1 MTGTRP
7 PGGRREEFLR
17 ETQRGPERETQ
28 RGPEREVQRGPE
40 REVQRSQGRDVRR
53 GFERETQRP
62 SGREARRGFER
73 EAQRGSGTEAPA
85 GGTPGRGPRPRP
97 EGLPSVLGPQ
107 RAPEHWHDDRPVR
120 LRTRRT
126 AGDVLAGL
134 GALVALV
141 GLVGGVPYALLR
153 LAGPP
158 ISGDLL
164 NADLFTS
171 QVGPDTIIAI
181 LILLVWLAW
190 LQLFLCVVVEVYAG
204 LRRVGMPAR
213 VPLSGGTQALANRLV
228 SAVLLLFTAA
238 AVAVPI
244 ARAGAP
250 APIRPQVAALS
261 APVPQAE
268 AERPALH
275 AREVKKVY
283 VVQPPHGRHHES
295 LWEIAEKCLGDGRRY
310 PEIYRLNQHKEQPDG
325 SRLHMADLIRPG
337 WVLDMPDDARNV
349 HVVPVD
355 DDRPEIL
362 KEHRHAPAELDG
374 DTRYAG
380 GGATGGGHAD
390 QGAAEDRRTT
400 PDSRPT
406 AGSHTGSTADATA
419 DGQAGGDADTTR
431 PDQGQGDPTARPGD
445 AGHERGRATP
455 EPSKPG
461 IVLPPPAMPQDT
473 PSERAGRAGDATD
486 TPATA
491 RSAPTPRPVGTT
503 TAQPAGVA
511 ETAREAPPTAQP
523 PAHGRPTAEVTTSG
537 GHAAGQPSAE
547 PSTAQARAGHAA
559 GQPSTQ
565 PSTRPSAAPSV
576 PSSDTGGHLTA
587 DEEPGERQGGP
598 VLADYLA
605 ASSLA
610 AAGLLA
616 LLGRR
621 RREQLWRRAF
631 GRRIARPRGDAAEAE
646 VAIRLGADAPGSRM
660 LDIGLRLLGRLLA
673 DAGRRPPTIYAVHLS
688 NRGLDLW
695 IHPAEQDAPEPW
707 ESCDDGQVWRLPAH
721 EGRRIDEHTLAGV
734 PAPYP
739 GLVSLGTGQGGRV
752 LVDLEAAHGVIA
764 ITGAH
769 TVAALSALAVEL
781 ATNRWSDQMRITL
794 VGFGEELT
802 LLAPERIRTAGSLA
816 AVLPEFEERARYD
829 GDVLTGR
836 VHSRVADPAHT
847 PHYLLSA
854 IRPDED
860 EARRLALLGKGRRTA
875 CGFVIA
881 GEVPH
886 ATWTWEVTDDGRARV
901 DALSL
906 DIEAHL
912 LPRRHYDAVVGL
924 FDTTR
929 QQEGEPLTPL
939 TERLSEEPPSIEVRV
954 LGPIEISPVNP
965 LEEGRAALAHELV
978 VYLATHPD
986 GVHPAVLAGVLWPR
1000 GVQLAVRDATIARV
1014 AEWLGRDSEG
1024 RPHLFLDRSGRLRL
1038 GPEIRT
1044 DWRLFQDLVR
1054 QAGEWA
1060 ETAAPGGAGS
1070 GTATLGA
1077 GDVEAGLL
1085 ERALKLV
1092 RGPLLNGRPPDR
1104 YAWLAADPLEYDV
1117 TAWVADAAHALCE
1130 IRLARH
1136 DPHGAVAA
1144 ARAGLLLAADDEGLW
1159 RDLLRAAH
1167 ATGEP
1172 VRLRAVVD
1180 GLLRRATS
1188 HPYGGGMAPETEA
1201 LIDELLPDWRRTVSP
1216 DLRTSRLA

>member
-7 PGGRREEFLR
+7 PGGRREEFDR
-17 ETQRGPERETQ
+17 ESR
-28 RGPEREVQRGPE
+28 
-40 REVQRSQGRDVRR
+40 
-53 GFERETQRP
+53 
-62 SGREARRGFER
+62 
-73 EAQRGSGTEAPA
+73 
-85 GGTPGRGPRPRP
+85 RGPRPRP
-97 EGLPSVLGPQ
+97 EGMPSVLGPQ
-107 RAPEHWHDDRPVR
+107 RAPEHWHDDRHRPVR
-120 LRTRRT
+120 LRSRRT

-158 ISGDLL
+158 ITGDLL

-171 QVGPDTIIAI
+171 QVGPETITAI

-190 LQLFLCVVVEVYAG
+190 LQLFLCVVVEVYAA

-250 APIRPQVAALS
+250 AAIRPQVAALS

-349 HVVPVD
+349 HIVPVD
-355 DDRPEIL
+355 EDRPETL

-380 GGATGGGHAD
+380 GDATGGDVHTD
-390 QGAAEDRRTT
+390 RHTTEDRRTT
-400 PDSRPT
+400 PDPRPT
-406 AGSHTGSTADATA
+406 AGSHTGSGTEGTT
-419 DGQAGGDADTTR
+419 GTEGDTTR
-431 PDQGQGDPTARPGD
+431 PGGSGDQRPGE
-445 AGHERGRATP
+445 AGRSGDTGQERGRVTP
-455 EPSKPG
+455 EPGKPG

-473 PSERAGRAGDATD
+473 PSKPGGRTGEVKD

-491 RSAPTPRPVGTT
+491 RATPSPRPIITT
-503 TAQPAGVA
+503 TVQPAIAPA
-511 ETAREAPPTAQP
+511 E
-523 PAHGRPTAEVTTSG
+523 
-537 GHAAGQPSAE
+537 
-547 PSTAQARAGHAA
+547 AGH
-559 GQPSTQ
+559 Q
-565 PSTRPSAAPSV
+565 
-576 PSSDTGGHLTA
+576 TA
-587 DEEPGERQGGP
+587 DERQGGP

-673 DAGRRPPTIYAVHLS
+673 DADRRPPTIYAVHLS

-707 ESCDDGQVWRLPAH
+707 ETCDDGQVWRLPAH
-721 EGRRIDEHTLAGV
+721 EGRRIDEHVLAGV

-739 GLVSLGTGQGGRV
+739 GLVSIGTGQGGRV

-781 ATNRWSDQMRITL
+781 ATNRWSDRMRITL

-802 LLAPERIRTAGSLA
+802 LLAPERISTAGSLA
-816 AVLPEFEERARYD
+816 EVLPEFEERARHD

-836 VHSRVADPAHT
+836 VHSRVADPAYT

-860 EARRLALLGKGRRTA
+860 EARRLALLGKGTRTA
-875 CGFVIA
+875 SGFVIA

-901 DALSL
+901 DALGL

-912 LPRRHYDAVVGL
+912 LPRRHYDAVIGL
-924 FDTTR
+924 FRTAR
-929 QQEGEPLTPL
+929 QQEGEPLTPVV
-939 TERLSEEPPSIEVRV
+939 ERLSEEPPSIEVRI

-986 GVHPAVLAGVLWPR
+986 GVHPAVLTGVLWPR

-1024 RPHLFLDRSGRLRL
+1024 RPHLFLDRSGRLQL

-1060 ETAAPGGAGS
+1060 DTAGPTGGKS
-1070 GTATLGA
+1070 GGRS
-1077 GDVEAGLL
+1077 GDMEADLL
-1085 ERALKLV
+1085 ERALALV
-1092 RGPLLNGRPPDR
+1092 RGPMLNGRPPDR

-1216 DLRTSRLA
+1216 DLRNPAVRNPGLGNPGLRSSALTNPDPGNPADLRTSRLA

>member
-1 MTGTRP
+1 M
-7 PGGRREEFLR
+7 
-17 ETQRGPERETQ
+17 
-28 RGPEREVQRGPE
+28 
-40 REVQRSQGRDVRR
+40 
-53 GFERETQRP
+53 
-62 SGREARRGFER
+62 
-73 EAQRGSGTEAPA
+73 
-85 GGTPGRGPRPRP
+85 
-97 EGLPSVLGPQ
+97 PSVLGPQ
-107 RAPEHWHDDRPVR
+107 RAPEHWHDDGPRPVR

-126 AGDVLAGL
+126 AGDFLAGL

-158 ISGDLL
+158 VSGDLL

-171 QVGPDTIIAI
+171 HVGPETIIAI

-228 SAVLLLFTAA
+228 SAVLLLFTAT

-250 APIRPQVAALS
+250 ALIRPQVAALS

-349 HVVPVD
+349 HIVPVD
-355 DDRPEIL
+355 EDRPEIL
-362 KEHRHAPAELDG
+362 KEHRHAPVELDG

-380 GGATGGGHAD
+380 GGATGGDVHAD
-390 QGAAEDRRTT
+390 PRTTEDRRATQD
-400 PDSRPT
+400 PRPT
-406 AGSHTGSTADATA
+406 TGSHTGSRTGDTM
-419 DGQAGGDADTTR
+419 GGEGDTTR
-431 PDQGQGDPTARPGD
+431 PDGADHPGAGDGTRPGEAGRPGD
-445 AGHERGRATP
+445 AGRERGTATA
-455 EPSKPG
+455 EPGKPG

-473 PSERAGRAGDATD
+473 PSEPKGRPGDAKDTSSEANGRTGDVKD

-491 RSAPTPRPVGTT
+491 RATPTPRPITTT
-503 TAQPAGVA
+503 TAQPA
-511 ETAREAPPTAQP
+511 
-523 PAHGRPTAEVTTSG
+523 
-537 GHAAGQPSAE
+537 
-547 PSTAQARAGHAA
+547 
-559 GQPSTQ
+559 
-565 PSTRPSAAPSV
+565 AAPAEA
-576 PSSDTGGHLTA
+576 GGHLAAGKETA
-587 DEEPGERQGGP
+587 AGEETGEQQGGP

-695 IHPAEQDAPEPW
+695 IHPAEQHAPEPW

-721 EGRRIDEHTLAGV
+721 EGRRIDEHALAGV

-781 ATNRWSDQMRITL
+781 ATNRWSDRMRITL

-802 LLAPERIRTAGSLA
+802 LLAPERIRTVGSLA
-816 AVLPEFEERARYD
+816 EVLPEFEERARHD

-836 VHSRVADPAHT
+836 VHSRVADPAYT

-875 CGFVIA
+875 SGFVIA

-901 DALSL
+901 DALGL

-912 LPRRHYDAVVGL
+912 LPRRHYDAVISL
-924 FDTTR
+924 FRTAG
-929 QQEGEPLTPL
+929 QQEGEPLTPVV
-939 TERLSEEPPSIEVRV
+939 ERLSEEPPAIEVRV

-986 GVHPAVLAGVLWPR
+986 GVHPAVLTGVLWPR

-1024 RPHLFLDRSGRLRL
+1024 RPHLFLDRSGRVRL

-1060 ETAAPGGAGS
+1060 DAARFDGAKP
-1070 GTATLGA
+1070 GA
-1077 GDVEAGLL
+1077 GDVEADLL

-1216 DLRTSRLA
+1216 DLRNPMDLRNPTDLRTPRLA

>member
-1 MTGTRP
+1 M
-7 PGGRREEFLR
+7 
-17 ETQRGPERETQ
+17 
-28 RGPEREVQRGPE
+28 
-40 REVQRSQGRDVRR
+40 
-53 GFERETQRP
+53 
-62 SGREARRGFER
+62 
-73 EAQRGSGTEAPA
+73 
-85 GGTPGRGPRPRP
+85 
-97 EGLPSVLGPQ
+97 
-107 RAPEHWHDDRPVR
+107 
-120 LRTRRT
+120 
-126 AGDVLAGL
+126 
-134 GALVALV
+134 
-141 GLVGGVPYALLR
+141 
-153 LAGPP
+153 
-158 ISGDLL
+158 
-164 NADLFTS
+164 
-171 QVGPDTIIAI
+171 
-181 LILLVWLAW
+181 
-190 LQLFLCVVVEVYAG
+190 
-204 LRRVGMPAR
+204 
-213 VPLSGGTQALANRLV
+213 
-228 SAVLLLFTAA
+228 
-238 AVAVPI
+238 
-244 ARAGAP
+244 
-250 APIRPQVAALS
+250 
-261 APVPQAE
+261 PQAD

-355 DDRPEIL
+355 EDRPEIL

-374 DTRYAG
+374 DTHYAG
-380 GGATGGGHAD
+380 GGATGG
-390 QGAAEDRRTT
+390 
-400 PDSRPT
+400 
-406 AGSHTGSTADATA
+406 
-419 DGQAGGDADTTR
+419 
-431 PDQGQGDPTARPGD
+431 D
-445 AGHERGRATP
+445 AGHERGSVTP
-455 EPSKPG
+455 EPGKPG

-473 PSERAGRAGDATD
+473 PSEPRGRTGEAKD

-491 RSAPTPRPVGTT
+491 RATPTPRPIITT
-503 TAQPAGVA
+503 TVKPAI
-511 ETAREAPPTAQP
+511 APT
-523 PAHGRPTAEVTTSG
+523 E
-537 GHAAGQPSAE
+537 
-547 PSTAQARAGHAA
+547 AGHQTA
-559 GQPSTQ
+559 G
-565 PSTRPSAAPSV
+565 
-576 PSSDTGGHLTA
+576 
-587 DEEPGERQGGP
+587 EETGERQGGP

-605 ASSLA
+605 ASTLA

-673 DAGRRPPTIYAVHLS
+673 DADRRPPTIYAVHLS

-707 ESCDDGQVWRLPAH
+707 EACDDGQVWRLPAH
-721 EGRRIDEHTLAGV
+721 EGRRIDEHVLAGV

-781 ATNRWSDQMRITL
+781 ATNRWSDEMRITL

-816 AVLPEFEERARYD
+816 EVLPEFEERARYD

-836 VHSRVADPAHT
+836 VHSRVADPAYT

-875 CGFVIA
+875 SGFVIA

-886 ATWTWEVTDDGRARV
+886 ATWTWDVTDDGRARV
-901 DALSL
+901 DALGL

-912 LPRRHYDAVVGL
+912 LPRRHYDAVISL
-924 FDTTR
+924 FRTAR
-929 QQEGEPLTPL
+929 QHEGEPLTPVM
-939 TERLSEEPPSIEVRV
+939 ERLSEEPPAIEVRV

-986 GVHPAVLAGVLWPR
+986 GVHPAVLTGVLWPR

-1060 ETAAPGGAGS
+1060 DAADPGALRS
-1070 GTATLGA
+1070 G
-1077 GDVEAGLL
+1077 DMEASLL

-1216 DLRTSRLA
+1216 DLRTPGDLRNPTNLRTSRLA

>member
-1 MTGTRP
+1 M
-7 PGGRREEFLR
+7 
-17 ETQRGPERETQ
+17 
-28 RGPEREVQRGPE
+28 
-40 REVQRSQGRDVRR
+40 
-53 GFERETQRP
+53 
-62 SGREARRGFER
+62 
-73 EAQRGSGTEAPA
+73 
-85 GGTPGRGPRPRP
+85 
-97 EGLPSVLGPQ
+97 PSVLGPQ

-134 GALVALV
+134 AALVALV

-171 QVGPDTIIAI
+171 QVGPETIIAI

-190 LQLFLCVVVEVYAG
+190 LQLFLCVVVEVYAA

-228 SAVLLLFTAA
+228 SAVLLLFTAT

-244 ARAGAP
+244 ARAGSP
-250 APIRPQVAALS
+250 VSIRPQVAALS
-261 APVPQAE
+261 APVPQADV
-268 AERPALH
+268 ERPALH

-349 HVVPVD
+349 HIVPVD
-355 DDRPEIL
+355 EDRPEIL

-374 DTRYAG
+374 DTHYAG
-380 GGATGGGHAD
+380 GGATGG
-390 QGAAEDRRTT
+390 
-400 PDSRPT
+400 
-406 AGSHTGSTADATA
+406 
-419 DGQAGGDADTTR
+419 
-431 PDQGQGDPTARPGD
+431 D
-445 AGHERGRATP
+445 AGHERGNVTP
-455 EPSKPG
+455 EPGNPGNPG

-473 PSERAGRAGDATD
+473 PSEPKGRLGEVKD

-491 RSAPTPRPVGTT
+491 RATPTPRPIITT
-503 TAQPAGVA
+503 TVKPAIAPA
-511 ETAREAPPTAQP
+511 E
-523 PAHGRPTAEVTTSG
+523 
-537 GHAAGQPSAE
+537 
-547 PSTAQARAGHAA
+547 AGH
-559 GQPSTQ
+559 Q
-565 PSTRPSAAPSV
+565 
-576 PSSDTGGHLTA
+576 TA
-587 DEEPGERQGGP
+587 DDERQGGP

-605 ASSLA
+605 ASTLA

-673 DAGRRPPTIYAVHLS
+673 DADRRPPTIYAVHLS

-707 ESCDDGQVWRLPAH
+707 EACDDGQVWRLPAH
-721 EGRRIDEHTLAGV
+721 EGRRIDEHVLTGV

-781 ATNRWSDQMRITL
+781 ATNRWSDEMRITL

-816 AVLPEFEERARYD
+816 EVLPEFEERARYD

-836 VHSRVADPAHT
+836 IHSRVADPAYT

-875 CGFVIA
+875 SGFVVA

-886 ATWTWEVTDDGRARV
+886 ATWTWDVTDDGRARV
-901 DALSL
+901 DALGL

-912 LPRRHYDAVVGL
+912 LPRRHYDAVISL
-924 FDTTR
+924 FRTAR
-929 QQEGEPLTPL
+929 QHEGEPLTPVV
-939 TERLSEEPPSIEVRV
+939 ERLSEEPPAIEVRI

-986 GVHPAVLAGVLWPR
+986 GVHPAVLTGVLWPR

-1060 ETAAPGGAGS
+1060 DAADPDGLRS
-1070 GTATLGA
+1070 G
-1077 GDVEAGLL
+1077 DMEASLL

-1188 HPYGGGMAPETEA
+1188 HPYGGGMAAETEA

-1216 DLRTSRLA
+1216 DLRNPTDLRTPRLA

>member
-1 MTGTRP
+1 MTGPRP
-7 PGGRREEFLR
+7 PGGRREEFN
-17 ETQRGPERETQ
+17 
-28 RGPEREVQRGPE
+28 
-40 REVQRSQGRDVRR
+40 
-53 GFERETQRP
+53 
-62 SGREARRGFER
+62 REARRGPGWEVAR
-73 EAQRGSGTEAPA
+73 GVQGGGAPGRNSRADSEATA
-85 GGTPGRGPRPRP
+85 GGVPGRGPRPRP
-97 EGLPSVLGPQ
+97 EGMPSVLGPQ
-107 RAPEHWHDDRPVR
+107 RAPEHWQDDRPVR
-120 LRTRRT
+120 LRARRT

-153 LAGPP
+153 LAAPDQRRSAEPGPVHER
-158 ISGDLL
+158 GRARD
-164 NADLFTS
+164 DHRD
-171 QVGPDTIIAI
+171 PDPPG
-181 LILLVWLAW
+181 V
-190 LQLFLCVVVEVYAG
+190 AG
-204 LRRVGMPAR
+204 LAAAVPVRGRRGLRGAAAGRHAAR

-228 SAVLLLFTAA
+228 SAVLLLFTAT
-238 AVAVPI
+238 AVAIPI
-244 ARAGAP
+244 VRAGAP

-261 APVPQAE
+261 APVPQTE

-295 LWEIAEKCLGDGRRY
+295 LWEIADKCLGDGRRY

-349 HVVPVD
+349 HIVPVD
-355 DDRPEIL
+355 EDRPETL

-380 GGATGGGHAD
+380 GGATGGDTHAD
-390 QGAAEDRRTT
+390 QHATENRHAEDRRAEDRHAT
-400 PDSRPT
+400 PDPHPT
-406 AGSHTGSTADATA
+406 AGSHTGADTGSHTGS
-419 DGQAGGDADTTR
+419 DTGNPAGDEADTTR
-431 PDQGQGDPTARPGD
+431 PDGAQPGEAGRSGD
-445 AGHERGRATP
+445 AGHERGRVTP
-455 EPSKPG
+455 EPGKPG

-473 PSERAGRAGDATD
+473 SSEPKGRTGDAKD
-486 TPATA
+486 TPATTRA
-491 RSAPTPRPVGTT
+491 TPTPRPIITT
-503 TAQPAGVA
+503 TVQPAI
-511 ETAREAPPTAQP
+511 APT
-523 PAHGRPTAEVTTSG
+523 E
-537 GHAAGQPSAE
+537 
-547 PSTAQARAGHAA
+547 AGHQTTGEKAEKQEA
-559 GQPSTQ
+559 GAQEAGAQ
-565 PSTRPSAAPSV
+565 EAG
-576 PSSDTGGHLTA
+576 DQ
-587 DEEPGERQGGP
+587 QGGP

-631 GRRIARPRGDAAEAE
+631 GWRIARPRGDAAEAE
-646 VAIRLGADAPGSRM
+646 VAIRLGADAPGGRM
-660 LDIGLRLLGRLLA
+660 LDLGLRLLGRLLA

-695 IHPAEQDAPEPW
+695 IHPSEQDAPEPW

-721 EGRRIDEHTLAGV
+721 EGRRIDEHVLAGV

-752 LVDLEAAHGVIA
+752 LADLEAAHGVIS

-802 LLAPERIRTAGSLA
+802 LLAPERIRTASSLA
-816 AVLPEFEERARYD
+816 EVLPEFEERARYD

-836 VHSRVADPAHT
+836 IHSRVADPAYT

-860 EARRLALLGKGRRTA
+860 EARRLALLGKGTRTA
-875 CGFVIA
+875 SGFVIA

-901 DALSL
+901 DALGL
-906 DIEAHL
+906 DIDAHL
-912 LPRRHYDAVVGL
+912 LPRRHYDAVIGL
-924 FDTTR
+924 FRTAR
-929 QQEGEPLTPL
+929 QQEGEPLTPVV
-939 TERLSEEPPSIEVRV
+939 ERLSEEPPSIEVRV

-986 GVHPAVLAGVLWPR
+986 GVHPAVLTGVLWPR

-1014 AEWLGRDSEG
+1014 AEWLGRDGEG

-1060 ETAAPGGAGS
+1060 DAAAPAHGRP
-1070 GTATLGA
+1070 
-1077 GDVEAGLL
+1077 GDMEAGLL
-1085 ERALKLV
+1085 ERALTLV

-1216 DLRTSRLA
+1216 DLRNPVLRSPVLGNPAAADRAAGDSADLRTSRLA

>member
-1 MTGTRP
+1 M
-7 PGGRREEFLR
+7 
-17 ETQRGPERETQ
+17 
-28 RGPEREVQRGPE
+28 
-40 REVQRSQGRDVRR
+40 
-53 GFERETQRP
+53 
-62 SGREARRGFER
+62 
-73 EAQRGSGTEAPA
+73 
-85 GGTPGRGPRPRP
+85 
-97 EGLPSVLGPQ
+97 LGPQ
-107 RAPEHWHDDRPVR
+107 RAPEHWHDDQRAVR

-126 AGDVLAGL
+126 AGDVLAGF
-134 GALVALV
+134 GALVALA

-171 QVGPDTIIAI
+171 RVGPETIVAI

-190 LQLFLCVVVEVYAG
+190 LQLFLCVIVEVYAG

-213 VPLSGGTQALANRLV
+213 VPLSGGTQAIANRLV
-228 SAVLLLFTAA
+228 SAVLLLFTAT
-238 AVAVPI
+238 AVAVPL

-261 APVPQAE
+261 APVPQADV
-268 AERPALH
+268 ERPALH

-355 DDRPEIL
+355 EDRPEIL

-380 GGATGGGHAD
+380 GAATGGETHTD
-390 QGAAEDRRTT
+390 RHTTEDRRAT
-400 PDSRPT
+400 PDPRPT
-406 AGSHTGSTADATA
+406 ADSRTADSRTALPRTAHPHTEGTTGSE
-419 DGQAGGDADTTR
+419 GDTTR
-431 PDQGQGDPTARPGD
+431 PDQGTADPAERPGETARPGD
-445 AGHERGRATP
+445 AGRERGTVTP
-455 EPSKPG
+455 VPGKPG
-461 IVLPPPAMPQDT
+461 VVLPPPAMPQDT
-473 PSERAGRAGDATD
+473 PSAGHTGDTTD
-486 TPATA
+486 TPAGGHAT
-491 RSAPTPRPVGTT
+491 RTPRPVTTT
-503 TAQPAGVA
+503 TAQPAGDQ
-511 ETAREAPPTAQP
+511 ETARETQRTARP
-523 PAHGRPTAEVTTSG
+523 PAQGRSTTEAKGEDTTEATPSAGAG
-537 GHAAGQPSAE
+537 GH
-547 PSTAQARAGHAA
+547 HN
-559 GQPSTQ
+559 
-565 PSTRPSAAPSV
+565 
-576 PSSDTGGHLTA
+576 
-587 DEEPGERQGGP
+587 EETGERHGGP

-605 ASSLA
+605 ASTLA

-673 DAGRRPPTIYAVHLS
+673 DSGRRPPTIYAVHLS

-721 EGRRIDEHTLAGV
+721 EGRRIDEHTLAGA

-781 ATNRWSDQMRITL
+781 ATNRWSDRMRITL

-816 AVLPEFEERARYD
+816 EVLPEFEERARYD

-836 VHSRVADPAHT
+836 VHSRVADPAYT

-860 EARRLALLGKGRRTA
+860 EARRLALLGKGTRTA
-875 CGFVIA
+875 SGFVIA

-886 ATWTWEVTDDGRARV
+886 ATWTWEVGDDGRTRV
-901 DALSL
+901 DALGL

-912 LPRRHYDAVVGL
+912 LPRRHYDAVINL
-924 FDTTR
+924 FRTAR
-929 QQEGEPLTPL
+929 QQEGEPLTPVM
-939 TERLSEEPPSIEVRV
+939 ERLSEEPPSIEVRI
-954 LGPIEISPVNP
+954 LGPIEISPANP

-978 VYLATHPD
+978 VYLATHPE

-1024 RPHLFLDRSGRLRL
+1024 RPHLFVDRSGRLRL

-1054 QAGEWA
+1054 QAGEWSAAGPDAAGPGDMEA
-1060 ETAAPGGAGS
+1060 E
-1070 GTATLGA
+1070 
-1077 GDVEAGLL
+1077 LL
-1085 ERALKLV
+1085 ERALTLV

-1104 YAWLAADPLEYDV
+1104 YAWLAADPLEFDV

-1130 IRLARH
+1130 MRLARH

-1144 ARAGLLLAADDEGLW
+1144 VRSGLLLAADDEGLW

-1180 GLLRRATS
+1180 GLLRRAAS

-1216 DLRTSRLA
+1216 DLRNPDLRNPGLATPGLVNPDLRTSRLA

>member
-1 MTGTRP
+1 MVTRHGQRTPDHRGAGRP
-7 PGGRREEFLR
+7 PRRH
-17 ETQRGPERETQ
+17 
-28 RGPEREVQRGPE
+28 
-40 REVQRSQGRDVRR
+40 RS
-53 GFERETQRP
+53 
-62 SGREARRGFER
+62 
-73 EAQRGSGTEAPA
+73 A
-85 GGTPGRGPRPRP
+85 G
-97 EGLPSVLGPQ
+97 E
-107 RAPEHWHDDRPVR
+107 
-120 LRTRRT
+120 
-126 AGDVLAGL
+126 VLAGIGAIAALAALLAGVPAALLVLFGSPLPDELPSADVLTRRIGPSALL
-134 GALVALV
+134 GVLVA
-141 GLVGGVPYALLR
+141 
-153 LAGPP
+153 
-158 ISGDLL
+158 
-164 NADLFTS
+164 
-171 QVGPDTIIAI
+171 
-181 LILLVWLAW
+181 LVWLAW
-190 LQLFLCVVVEVYAG
+190 LQFAACVVVELYAG
-204 LRRVGMPAR
+204 VRGVGVPAR
-213 VPLSGGTQALANRLV
+213 VPLAGGTQSLVHRLV
-228 SAVLLLFTAA
+228 VAALLLFTATTTIMPALTAAGPAQRPPAQTQSQEFRPVAA
-238 AVAVPI
+238 AVPE
-244 ARAGAP
+244 RAAP
-250 APIRPQVAALS
+250 DPGTD
-261 APVPQAE
+261 
-268 AERPALH
+268 RPAAEPLE
-275 AREVKKVY
+275 RTGTTKIYRVR
-283 VVQPPHGRHHES
+283 PPEGRHHES

-310 PEIYRLNQHKEQPDG
+310 HEIFRLNQDKVQPDG
-325 SRLHMADLIRPG
+325 SRLRMADLIRPG

-349 HVVPVD
+349 HIVPVD
-355 DDRPEIL
+355 EDRPETL
-362 KEHRHAPAELDG
+362 KKHPNKPAELDG

-380 GGATGGGHAD
+380 KTATGGDAHAD
-390 QGAAEDRRTT
+390 RRATDDRRAT

-406 AGSHTGSTADATA
+406 VGSHTGGTT
-419 DGQAGGDADTTR
+419 DGGGQTYGETDTTR
-431 PDQGQGDPTARPGD
+431 PDQGHADPTTRPGEAGRSGD

-455 EPSKPG
+455 DPGKTG

-473 PSERAGRAGDATD
+473 PTGRTGRDATD
-486 TPATA
+486 TPATTQ
-491 RSAPTPRPVGTT
+491 STPTPRPINTT
-503 TAQPAGVA
+503 TAQPAGVDEAEREARPPARDRQSA
-511 ETAREAPPTAQP
+511 ET
-523 PAHGRPTAEVTTSG
+523 TTSG
-537 GHAAGQPSAE
+537 GHATAQPSAT
-547 PSTAQARAGHAA
+547 PSGGAVGAGGGPA
-559 GQPSTQ
+559 
-565 PSTRPSAAPSV
+565 
-576 PSSDTGGHLTA
+576 TG
-587 DEEPGERQGGP
+587 EENGERQGWP

-688 NRGLDLW
+688 SRGLDLW
-695 IHPAEQDAPEPW
+695 IHPADPDAPEPW

-781 ATNRWSDQMRITL
+781 ATNRWSDQMKITL

-816 AVLPEFEERARYD
+816 EVLPEFEERAARHD
-829 GDVLTGR
+829 DDVLTGR
-836 VHSRVADPAHT
+836 VHSRVADPAYT

-854 IRPDED
+854 IQPDED

-875 CGFVIA
+875 SGFVIA

-901 DALSL
+901 DALGL

-912 LPRRHYDAVVGL
+912 LPRRHYDAVISL
-924 FDTTR
+924 FRTAR
-929 QQEGEPLTPL
+929 QQEGEPLTPVM
-939 TERLSEEPPSIEVRV
+939 ERLSEEPPSIEVRI
-954 LGPIEISPVNP
+954 LGPIEISPAKP

-978 VYLATHPD
+978 VYLATHPG

-1014 AEWLGRDSEG
+1014 AEWLGHDSQG
-1024 RPHLFLDRSGRLRL
+1024 RPHLFVDQSGRLRL

-1044 DWRLFQDLVR
+1044 DWQLFQDLVR
-1054 QAGEWA
+1054 QAGEWRGA
-1060 ETAAPGGAGS
+1060 DRPGAAHTS
-1070 GTATLGA
+1070 A
-1077 GDVEAGLL
+1077 GDMEADLL
-1085 ERALKLV
+1085 DRALKLV
-1092 RGPLLNGRPPDR
+1092 RGPLLNGRPPER

-1180 GLLRRATS
+1180 GLLRRAAS

-1216 DLRTSRLA
+1216 DLRNLMDPTNPMNLRTSRLA

>member
-1 MTGTRP
+1 M
-7 PGGRREEFLR
+7 
-17 ETQRGPERETQ
+17 
-28 RGPEREVQRGPE
+28 
-40 REVQRSQGRDVRR
+40 
-53 GFERETQRP
+53 
-62 SGREARRGFER
+62 
-73 EAQRGSGTEAPA
+73 
-85 GGTPGRGPRPRP
+85 
-97 EGLPSVLGPQ
+97 PSVLGPQ

-120 LRTRRT
+120 LRARRT

-171 QVGPDTIIAI
+171 QVGPETIIAI

-190 LQLFLCVVVEVYAG
+190 LQLFLCVVVEVYAA

-228 SAVLLLFTAA
+228 SAVLLLFTAT
-238 AVAVPI
+238 AVAMPI
-244 ARAGAP
+244 ARAGAA

-349 HVVPVD
+349 HIVPVD
-355 DDRPEIL
+355 EDRPETL

-380 GGATGGGHAD
+380 GGATGGDVHAD
-390 QGAAEDRRTT
+390 RHATPDRNPTEDRHVTEDRHAT
-400 PDSRPT
+400 PDRNPTEDRHATPDPRPT
-406 AGSHTGSTADATA
+406 AGSHTGGTS
-419 DGQAGGDADTTR
+419 GGEGDTTR
-431 PDQGQGDPTARPGD
+431 PDQGSGDGARPGEAGRSGD
-445 AGHERGRATP
+445 ARHERGRATP
-455 EPSKPG
+455 EPGKPG

-473 PSERAGRAGDATD
+473 PSEPKGRTGDAKD
-486 TPATA
+486 TPATTRA
-491 RSAPTPRPVGTT
+491 TPTPRPIITT
-503 TAQPAGVA
+503 TVQPAIAPA
-511 ETAREAPPTAQP
+511 E
-523 PAHGRPTAEVTTSG
+523 
-537 GHAAGQPSAE
+537 
-547 PSTAQARAGHAA
+547 AGHR
-559 GQPSTQ
+559 T
-565 PSTRPSAAPSV
+565 V
-576 PSSDTGGHLTA
+576 D
-587 DEEPGERQGGP
+587 ERQGGP

-631 GRRIARPRGDAAEAE
+631 GWRIARPRGDAAEAE

-721 EGRRIDEHTLAGV
+721 EGRRIDEHVLAGV

-752 LVDLEAAHGVIA
+752 LADLEAAHGVIA

-781 ATNRWSDQMRITL
+781 ATNRWSDRMRITL

-802 LLAPERIRTAGSLA
+802 LLAPERIRTASSLA
-816 AVLPEFEERARYD
+816 EVLPEFEERARHD

-836 VHSRVADPAHT
+836 IHSRVADPAYT

-860 EARRLALLGKGRRTA
+860 EARRLALLGKGTRTA
-875 CGFVIA
+875 SGFVIA

-901 DALSL
+901 DALGL

-912 LPRRHYDAVVGL
+912 LPRRHYDAVIGL
-924 FDTTR
+924 FRTAR
-929 QQEGEPLTPL
+929 QQEGEPLTPVV
-939 TERLSEEPPSIEVRV
+939 ERLSEEPPSIEVRI
-954 LGPIEISPVNP
+954 LGQIEISPVNP

-1060 ETAAPGGAGS
+1060 DAAAPTEGKP
-1070 GTATLGA
+1070 
-1077 GDVEAGLL
+1077 GDMEADLL
-1085 ERALKLV
+1085 ERALTLV

-1144 ARAGLLLAADDEGLW
+1144 ARSGLLLAADDEGLW

-1216 DLRTSRLA
+1216 DLRNPNPGNPNLGNPADLRTSRLA

>member
-7 PGGRREEFLR
+7 PGGRREEFGR
-17 ETQRGPERETQ
+17 EPQRG
-28 RGPEREVQRGPE
+28 
-40 REVQRSQGRDVRR
+40 
-53 GFERETQRP
+53 
-62 SGREARRGFER
+62 
-73 EAQRGSGTEAPA
+73 
-85 GGTPGRGPRPRP
+85 PGRGPRPRP

-107 RAPEHWHDDRPVR
+107 RAPEHWHDDRAVR
-120 LRTRRT
+120 PRTRRT

-171 QVGPDTIIAI
+171 QVGPETIIAI

-190 LQLFLCVVVEVYAG
+190 LQLFLCVVVEVYAA

-228 SAVLLLFTAA
+228 SAVLLLFTAT
-238 AVAVPI
+238 AVAMPL

-349 HVVPVD
+349 HIVPVD
-355 DDRPEIL
+355 EDRPETL

-380 GGATGGGHAD
+380 GGATGGDAHAD
-390 QGAAEDRRTT
+390 RHATEDRHAT
-400 PDSRPT
+400 PDPRPT
-406 AGSHTGSTADATA
+406 AGSHTGGTTGSE
-419 DGQAGGDADTTR
+419 GDTTR
-431 PDQGQGDPTARPGD
+431 PDGAGDQQGPGEAGRSGD
-445 AGHERGRATP
+445 AGHARGRVTP
-455 EPSKPG
+455 EPGKPG

-473 PSERAGRAGDATD
+473 PSEPKGRTGDAKD
-486 TPATA
+486 TPATTRA
-491 RSAPTPRPVGTT
+491 TPTPRPIITT
-503 TAQPAGVA
+503 TVQPAIAPA
-511 ETAREAPPTAQP
+511 E
-523 PAHGRPTAEVTTSG
+523 
-537 GHAAGQPSAE
+537 
-547 PSTAQARAGHAA
+547 AGH
-559 GQPSTQ
+559 Q
-565 PSTRPSAAPSV
+565 SV
-576 PSSDTGGHLTA
+576 
-587 DEEPGERQGGP
+587 DEQHGGP

-707 ESCDDGQVWRLPAH
+707 EACDDGQVWRLPAH
-721 EGRRIDEHTLAGV
+721 EGRRIDEQVLAGV

-752 LVDLEAAHGVIA
+752 LADLEAAHGVIA

-802 LLAPERIRTAGSLA
+802 LLAPERIRTASSLA
-816 AVLPEFEERARYD
+816 EVLPEFEERARYD

-836 VHSRVADPAHT
+836 IHSRVADPAYT

-860 EARRLALLGKGRRTA
+860 EARRLALLGKGTRTA
-875 CGFVIA
+875 SGFVIA

-901 DALSL
+901 DALGL

-912 LPRRHYDAVVGL
+912 LPRRHYDAVIGL
-924 FDTTR
+924 FRTAR
-929 QQEGEPLTPL
+929 QQEGEPLTPVV
-939 TERLSEEPPSIEVRV
+939 ERLSEEPPSIEVRV

-986 GVHPAVLAGVLWPR
+986 GVHPAVLTGVLWPR

-1060 ETAAPGGAGS
+1060 DAAGAADGRPG
-1070 GTATLGA
+1070 
-1077 GDVEAGLL
+1077 DMEADLL
-1085 ERALKLV
+1085 ERALTLV

-1216 DLRTSRLA
+1216 DLRNPNLRNPNPGNPNLGNPADLRTSRLA

>member
-1 MTGTRP
+1 MP
-7 PGGRREEFLR
+7 D
-17 ETQRGPERETQ
+17 RGPRA
-28 RGPEREVQRGPE
+28 
-40 REVQRSQGRDVRR
+40 D
-53 GFERETQRP
+53 
-62 SGREARRGFER
+62 REA
-73 EAQRGSGTEAPA
+73 A
-85 GGTPGRGPRPRP
+85 GGGTLGGSLWADPEAAGGAPGRGPRPRP
-97 EGLPSVLGPQ
+97 DGMPSVLGPQ
-107 RAPEHWHDDRPVR
+107 QAPEHWHDDRRRPVQ

-134 GALVALV
+134 GALLALV

-158 ISGDLL
+158 ITGDLL

-171 QVGPDTIIAI
+171 QVGPETITAI

-190 LQLFLCVVVEVYAG
+190 LQLFLCVVVEVYAA

-228 SAVLLLFTAA
+228 SAVLLLFTAT

-250 APIRPQVAALS
+250 AAIRPDVAALS

-349 HVVPVD
+349 HIVPVD

-362 KEHRHAPAELDG
+362 KEHRQAPAELDG
-374 DTRYAG
+374 DTRYAK
-380 GGATGGGHAD
+380 GGATGGDVHAD
-390 QGAAEDRRTT
+390 PRTTVDRRATEDRHTT
-400 PDSRPT
+400 PHPRPT
-406 AGSHTGSTADATA
+406 TGSHTGSDTAGATE
-419 DGQAGGDADTTR
+419 GERDTTR
-431 PDQGQGDPTARPGD
+431 PDNAGDQGDT
-445 AGHERGRATP
+445 GHVGGRATP

-461 IVLPPPAMPQDT
+461 IVLPPPAMPQDK
-473 PSERAGRAGDATD
+473 PSEPKGRTGDAKD

-491 RSAPTPRPVGTT
+491 RPTPTPRPIITT
-503 TAQPAGVA
+503 TVKPAVA
-511 ETAREAPPTAQP
+511 
-523 PAHGRPTAEVTTSG
+523 PAE
-537 GHAAGQPSAE
+537 
-547 PSTAQARAGHAA
+547 
-559 GQPSTQ
+559 
-565 PSTRPSAAPSV
+565 
-576 PSSDTGGHLTA
+576 
-587 DEEPGERQGGP
+587 EEPQGGP

-621 RREQLWRRAF
+621 RREQLWHRAF
-631 GRRIARPRGDAAEAE
+631 GRRITRPRGDAAEAE

-673 DAGRRPPTIYAVHLS
+673 DADRRPPTIYAVHLS

-707 ESCDDGQVWRLPAH
+707 ETCDDGQVWRLPAH
-721 EGRRIDEHTLAGV
+721 EGRRIDEHVLAGV

-781 ATNRWSDQMRITL
+781 ATNRWSDRMRITL

-802 LLAPERIRTAGSLA
+802 LLAPDRIRTAGSLA
-816 AVLPEFEERARYD
+816 EVLPEFEERARHD

-836 VHSRVADPAHT
+836 VHSRVDDPAYT

-875 CGFVIA
+875 SGFVIA
-881 GEVPH
+881 GELPH

-901 DALSL
+901 DALGL

-912 LPRRHYDAVVGL
+912 LPRRHYDAVIGL
-924 FDTTR
+924 FRTAR
-929 QQEGEPLTPL
+929 QQEGEPLTPVM
-939 TERLSEEPPSIEVRV
+939 ERLSEEPPSIEVRI

-986 GVHPAVLAGVLWPR
+986 GVHPAVLTGVLWPR

-1038 GPEIRT
+1038 GPEVRT

-1060 ETAAPGGAGS
+1060 DAADPTNAESGGASG
-1070 GTATLGA
+1070 GTAG
-1077 GDVEAGLL
+1077 GMEADLL
-1085 ERALKLV
+1085 ERALALV

-1216 DLRTSRLA
+1216 DLRNPARRSPALGNPALGNPALGKPALGKPGPGSPADLRTSRLA